1 MLVVEYSCCVIT
13 GFTLFIY
20 RLSDMYKTPIALI
33 LSSVFLSTTG
43 YAATLIHAGKV
54 ITAENS
60 KVLSAHTVV
69 VEHDKIIALESGYR
83 QAGPNDTVIDLRQ
96 HTVMPGL
103 MDMHTHFYTQFSAT
117 VYSDGF
123 TMNEADY
130 ALRGATFAEKTL
142 QAGFT
147 TVRELGDSHQ
157 ISVALKKAIAN
168 GYVKGPR
175 IFAAGK
181 SIATTGGH
189 ADPTNGI
196 AFALMANPGPKE
208 GVINGADDARKAVRQ
223 RYKEGSDLIK
233 ITATGGVLS
242 VAKSGSNPQFT
253 DEELAAIVNTA
264 KDYGMKVAVHAHGKE
279 GMERAI
285 KAGVDSIEHGTY
297 MDANT
302 MALMRKHGT
311 YFVPTI
317 SAGKWAE
324 EKSHIAGFFPEL
336 VRPKAATIGGKIQ
349 QTFAEAYKGGVKIA
363 FGTDA
368 GVFEHGNN
376 WREFI
381 YMTEAGMPA
390 LEAIHSATIEG
401 ARLLGIADQL
411 GSIKAGK
418 IADIIAVPGDPLQDI
433 NLMGKVS
440 FVMKAGQIYRQ

>member
-1 MLVVEYSCCVIT
+1 MK
-13 GFTLFIY
+13 
-20 RLSDMYKTPIALI
+20 KTPIAI
-33 LSSVFLSTTG
+33 LLSTAFICSSAICSVN
-43 YAATLIHAGKV
+43 AATLIHAGKI
-54 ITAENS
+54 ITAENG
-60 KVLSAHTVV
+60 KILTDHTIV
-69 VEHDKIIALESGYR
+69 VEQDKISALEAGFR
-83 QAGPNDTVIDLRQ
+83 QANADDTVIDLKQ

-103 MDMHTHFYTQFSAT
+103 MDMHTHFYTQFSPS
-117 VYSDGF
+117 VYSEGF

-142 QAGFT
+142 MAGFT
-147 TVRELGDSHQ
+147 TVRELGDNNQ
-157 ISVALKKAIAN
+157 ISVALKKAIAK
-168 GYVKGPR
+168 GYIKGPR
-175 IFAAGK
+175 IYAAGK

-189 ADPTNGI
+189 ADPTNGL
-196 AFALMANPGPKE
+196 AYALMADPGPKE
-208 GVINGADDARKAVRQ
+208 GVINGPDDARKAVRQ

-253 DEELAAIVNTA
+253 DEELAAIVSTA

-285 KAGVDSIEHGTY
+285 RAGVDSIEHGTY
-297 MDANT
+297 MDKNT
-302 MALMRKHGT
+302 MSMMRKQGT

-324 EKSHIAGFFPEL
+324 EKSHIAGFFPDL

-349 QTFAEAYKGGVKIA
+349 QTFAEAYKAGVKIA

-368 GVFEHGNN
+368 GVYEHGNN

-401 ARLLGIADQL
+401 ARLLGVADEL

-418 IADIIAVPGDPLQDI
+418 LADIVAVQGDPLQDI
-433 NLMGKVS
+433 NLMGQIS
-440 FVMKAGQIYRQ
+440 FVMKAGQIFRQ

>member
-1 MLVVEYSCCVIT
+1 
-13 GFTLFIY
+13 
-20 RLSDMYKTPIALI
+20 MYKTPLALL
-33 LSSVFLSTTG
+33 LSSLFTVLPAQT
-43 YAATLIHAGKV
+43 ATLIHAGKL
-54 ITAENS
+54 ITAEDN
-60 KVLSAHTVV
+60 KVLSEQTLII
-69 VEHDKIIALESGYR
+69 EQDKIVAIEPGFR
-83 QAGPNDTVIDLRQ
+83 QPGAQDSVIDLRQ

-103 MDMHTHFYTQFSAT
+103 MDMHTHFYTQFSPT
-117 VYSDGF
+117 VYSEGF

-142 QAGFT
+142 MAGFT
-147 TVRELGDSHQ
+147 TVRELGDNHQ
-157 ISVALKKAIAN
+157 ISTALKKAIAK
-168 GYVKGPR
+168 GYVTGPR

-189 ADPTNGI
+189 ADPTNGV
-196 AFALMANPGPKE
+196 AAEFMADPGPKQ
-208 GVINGADDARKAVRQ
+208 GVINGADEARKAVRQ

-253 DEELAAIVNTA
+253 AEELTAIVSTA
-264 KDYGMKVAVHAHGKE
+264 NDYGMKVAVHAHGKE

-285 KAGVDSIEHGTY
+285 KAGVHSIEHGTY
-297 MDANT
+297 MDKAT
-302 MALMRKHGT
+302 MAMMRKQGT

-324 EKSHIAGFFPEL
+324 EKSRIAGFFPDL

-349 QTFAEAYKGGVKIA
+349 QTFAEAYKAGVKIA

-376 WREFI
+376 WREFV

-401 ARLLGIADQL
+401 ARLLGVEDEL

-418 IADIIAVPGDPLQDI
+418 QADIIAVPGNPLQDI
-433 NLMGKVS
+433 NLMGQVS
-440 FVMKAGQIYRQ
+440 FVMKAGQIYKQ

>member
-1 MLVVEYSCCVIT
+1 MKYTSIAIFIGTALA
-13 GFTLFIY
+13 TLTA
-20 RLSDMYKTPIALI
+20 D
-33 LSSVFLSTTG
+33 
-43 YAATLIHAGKV
+43 AATLIYAGKL
-54 ITAENS
+54 ITAEDNKALTS
-60 KVLSAHTVV
+60 HTIV
-69 VEHDKIIALESGYR
+69 VEQDKITAVESGFK
-83 QAGPNDTVIDLRQ
+83 QATAEDNVIDLRQ

-103 MDMHTHFYTQFSAT
+103 MDMHTHFYTQFSPT
-117 VYSDGF
+117 VYSEAF
-123 TMNEADY
+123 TMNEADF

-142 QAGFT
+142 MAGFT
-147 TVRELGDSHQ
+147 TVRELGDNHQ
-157 ISVALKKAIAN
+157 ISNALKKAIAK

-189 ADPTNGI
+189 ADPTNGV
-196 AFALMANPGPKE
+196 AQALMADPGPKE

-253 DEELAAIVNTA
+253 DEELAAIVSTA

-285 KAGVDSIEHGTY
+285 KAGIDSIEHGTY
-297 MDANT
+297 MDKAT
-302 MALMRKHGT
+302 MAMMKKQGT

-324 EKSHIAGFFPEL
+324 EKSRIAGFFPDL
-336 VRPKAATIGGKIQ
+336 VRPKAATIGAKIQ
-349 QTFAEAYKGGVKIA
+349 DTFAAAYKAGVKIA

-376 WREFI
+376 WREFV

-390 LEAIHSATIEG
+390 IEAIQSATIEG
-401 ARLLGIADQL
+401 ARLLGVADEL
-411 GSIKAGK
+411 GSIKVGK

-433 NLMGKVS
+433 QMMGQVN
-440 FVMKAGQIYRQ
+440 FVMKAGQIYKQ

>member
-1 MLVVEYSCCVIT
+1 MNKTSLAVLISGLLVS
-13 GFTLFIY
+13 
-20 RLSDMYKTPIALI
+20 
-33 LSSVFLSTTG
+33 LSSQ
-43 YAATLIHAGKV
+43 AATLIYAGNL
-54 ITAENS
+54 ITAEDN
-60 KVLSAHTVV
+60 KMLSQQTIVI
-69 VEHDKIIALESGYR
+69 EQDKIVAL
-83 QAGPNDTVIDLRQ
+83 QAGYTPAGETDTVIDLRQ

-103 MDMHTHFYTQFSAT
+103 MDMHTHFYTQFSPT
-117 VYSDGF
+117 VYSEGF

-142 QAGFT
+142 LAGFT
-147 TVRELGDSHQ
+147 TVRELGDNHQ
-157 ISVALKKAIAN
+157 ISTALKKAIAK

-175 IFAAGK
+175 IYAAGK

-189 ADPTNGI
+189 ADPTNGV
-196 AFALMANPGPKE
+196 AAALMADPGPKE
-208 GVINGADDARKAVRQ
+208 GVINGADEARKAVRQ
-223 RYKEGSDLIK
+223 RYKEGSDVIK

-253 DEELAAIVNTA
+253 DDELAAIVSTA

-285 KAGVDSIEHGTY
+285 KAGVHSIEHGTY
-297 MDANT
+297 MDKTT
-302 MALMRKHGT
+302 MAMMRKQGT

-324 EKSHIAGFFPEL
+324 EKSRIAGFFPEL

-349 QTFAEAYKGGVKIA
+349 QTFAEAYKAGVKIA

-376 WREFI
+376 WREFV

-390 LEAIHSATIEG
+390 MAAIQSATIEG
-401 ARLLGIADQL
+401 ARLLGAEDEL

-418 IADIIAVPGDPLQDI
+418 LADIIAVAGNPLEDI
-433 NLMGKVS
+433 NAMGQIR
-440 FVMKAGQIYRQ
+440 FVMKGGQVYKQ

>member
-1 MLVVEYSCCVIT
+1 MKYTSIAIVIAT
-13 GFTLFIY
+13 
-20 RLSDMYKTPIALI
+20 ALATI
-33 LSSVFLSTTG
+33 PAD
-43 YAATLIHAGKV
+43 AATLIYAGKL
-54 ITAENS
+54 ITAEDN
-60 KVLSAHTVV
+60 KALTNHTIV
-69 VEHDKIIALESGYR
+69 VEQDKITAVE
-83 QAGPNDTVIDLRQ
+83 AGFKPASAEDQVIDLRQ

-103 MDMHTHFYTQFSAT
+103 MDMHTHFYTQFSQT
-117 VYSDGF
+117 VYSEAF
-123 TMNEADY
+123 TMNEADF

-142 QAGFT
+142 MAGFT
-147 TVRELGDSHQ
+147 TVRELGDNYQ
-157 ISVALKKAIAN
+157 ISNALKKAIAK

-189 ADPTNGI
+189 ADPTNGV
-196 AFALMANPGPKE
+196 AQALMADPGPKE

-253 DEELAAIVNTA
+253 DEELAAIVSTA

-297 MDANT
+297 MDKAT
-302 MALMRKHGT
+302 MAMMKKQGT

-324 EKSHIAGFFPEL
+324 EKSRIAGFFPDL
-336 VRPKAATIGGKIQ
+336 VRPKAATIGAKIQ
-349 QTFAEAYKGGVKIA
+349 DTFAAAYKAGVKIA

-368 GVFEHGNN
+368 GVYEHGNN
-376 WREFI
+376 WREFV

-390 LEAIHSATIEG
+390 IAAIQSATIEG
-401 ARLLGIADQL
+401 ARLLGVADEL
-411 GSIKAGK
+411 GSIKVGK
-418 IADIIAVPGDPLQDI
+418 IADIVAVPGDPLQDI
-433 NLMGKVS
+433 QLMGQVN
-440 FVMKAGQIYRQ
+440 FVMKAGQIYKQ

>member
-1 MLVVEYSCCVIT
+1 MNKTSLAVLISGLLVS
-13 GFTLFIY
+13 
-20 RLSDMYKTPIALI
+20 
-33 LSSVFLSTTG
+33 LSSQ
-43 YAATLIHAGKV
+43 AATLIYAGNL
-54 ITAENS
+54 ITAEDS
-60 KVLSAHTVV
+60 KMLSQQTIVI
-69 VEHDKIIALESGYR
+69 EQDKIVAL
-83 QAGPNDTVIDLRQ
+83 QAGFTPAGGNDTVIDLRQ

-103 MDMHTHFYTQFSAT
+103 MDMHTHFYTQFSPT
-117 VYSDGF
+117 VYSEGF

-142 QAGFT
+142 LAGFT
-147 TVRELGDSHQ
+147 TVRELGDNHQ
-157 ISVALKKAIAN
+157 ISTALKKAIAK
-168 GYVKGPR
+168 GYVNGPR
-175 IFAAGK
+175 IYAAGK

-189 ADPTNGI
+189 ADPTNGV
-196 AFALMANPGPKE
+196 AAALMADPGPKE
-208 GVINGADDARKAVRQ
+208 GVINGADEARKAVRQ

-253 DEELAAIVNTA
+253 DDELAAIVSTA

-285 KAGVDSIEHGTY
+285 KAGVHSIEHGTY
-297 MDANT
+297 MDKAT
-302 MALMRKHGT
+302 MAMMRKQGT

-324 EKSHIAGFFPEL
+324 EKSRIAGFFPEL

-349 QTFAEAYKGGVKIA
+349 QTFAEAYKAGVKIA

-376 WREFI
+376 WREFV

-390 LEAIHSATIEG
+390 LAAIQSATIEG
-401 ARLLGIADQL
+401 ARLLGVEDEL

-418 IADIIAVPGDPLQDI
+418 LADIIAVEGNPLQDI
-433 NLMGKVS
+433 NAMGQVR
-440 FVMKAGQIYRQ
+440 FVMKGGQIYKQ

>member
-1 MLVVEYSCCVIT
+1 MQKKNRLALAVA
-13 GFTLFIY
+13 FIAA
-20 RLSDMYKTPIALI
+20 SGSAQ
-33 LSSVFLSTTG
+33 
-43 YAATLIHAGKV
+43 AATLIHAGKL
-54 ITAENS
+54 ISAEDK
-60 KVLSAHTVV
+60 KVLTERTIVIDG
-69 VEHDKIIALESGYR
+69 DKISAIEAGYR
-83 QAGPNDTVIDLRQ
+83 QPGDADTLIDLRQ

-103 MDMHTHFYTQFSAT
+103 MDMHTHFYTQFSPT
-117 VYSDGF
+117 VYSEGF

-142 QAGFT
+142 LSGFT
-147 TVRELGDSHQ
+147 TVRELGDNHQ
-157 ISVALKKAIAN
+157 ISTALKKAIAK
-168 GYVKGPR
+168 GYITGPR

-189 ADPTNGI
+189 ADPTNGV
-196 AFALMANPGPKE
+196 AYALMADPGPKE

-253 DEELAAIVNTA
+253 DEELHAIVSTA
-264 KDYGMKVAVHAHGKE
+264 NDYGMKVAVHAHGKE

-285 KAGVDSIEHGTY
+285 RAGVASIEHGTY
-297 MDANT
+297 MDKAT
-302 MALMRKHGT
+302 MALMRKQGT
-311 YFVPTI
+311 YYVPTI
-317 SAGKWAE
+317 SAGKWAAD
-324 EKSHIAGFFPEL
+324 KAAIAGFFPEL
-336 VRPKAATIGGKIQ
+336 VRPKAATIGSKIQ
-349 QTFAEAYKGGVKIA
+349 HTFAEAYKAGVKIA

-390 LEAIHSATIEG
+390 IEAILSATIEG
-401 ARLLGIADQL
+401 AKLLGVEQEL

-418 IADIIAVPGDPLQDI
+418 IADIIAVPGDPLTDI
-433 NLMGKVS
+433 NQMGQVS

>member
-1 MLVVEYSCCVIT
+1 MQKKNRLALALAVIAVSGT
-13 GFTLFIY
+13 
-20 RLSDMYKTPIALI
+20 AQ
-33 LSSVFLSTTG
+33 
-43 YAATLIHAGKV
+43 AATLIHAGKL
-54 ITAENS
+54 ISAEDK
-60 KVLSAHTVV
+60 KVLTERTIVV
-69 VEHDKIIALESGYR
+69 DGDKISAIEAGYR
-83 QAGPNDTVIDLRQ
+83 KPGEADTVIDLRQ

-103 MDMHTHFYTQFSAT
+103 MDMHTHFYTQFSPT
-117 VYSDGF
+117 VYSEGF

-142 QAGFT
+142 LSGFT
-147 TVRELGDSHQ
+147 TVRELGDNHQ
-157 ISVALKKAIAN
+157 ISTALKKAIAK
-168 GYVKGPR
+168 GYITGPR

-189 ADPTNGI
+189 ADPTNGL
-196 AFALMANPGPKE
+196 AYALMADPGPKE

-253 DEELAAIVNTA
+253 DEELNAIVSTA
-264 KDYGMKVAVHAHGKE
+264 NDYGMKVAVHAHGKE

-285 KAGVDSIEHGTY
+285 RAGVASIEHGTY
-297 MDANT
+297 MDKAT
-302 MALMRKHGT
+302 MALMRKQGT
-311 YFVPTI
+311 YYVPTI
-317 SAGKWAE
+317 SAGKWAAD
-324 EKSHIAGFFPEL
+324 KATIAGFFPEL
-336 VRPKAATIGGKIQ
+336 VRPKAATIGSKIQ
-349 QTFAEAYKGGVKIA
+349 QTFAEAYKAGVKIA

-390 LEAIHSATIEG
+390 IEAILSATIEG
-401 ARLLGIADQL
+401 AKLLGVEQEL

-418 IADIIAVPGDPLQDI
+418 IADIIAVPGDPLTDI
-433 NLMGKVS
+433 NQMGQVS
-440 FVMKAGQIYRQ
+440 FVMKAGQIYRQQR

>member
-1 MLVVEYSCCVIT
+1 MKK
-13 GFTLFIY
+13 
-20 RLSDMYKTPIALI
+20 MPIATLLSTALI
-33 LSSVFLSTTG
+33 CSSVICSVN
-43 YAATLIHAGKV
+43 AATLIHAGKI
-54 ITAENS
+54 ITAEDG
-60 KVLSAHTVV
+60 KILTDHTII
-69 VEHDKIIALESGYR
+69 VEQDKISALEAGFR
-83 QAGPNDTVIDLRQ
+83 QAKADDTVIDLKQ

-103 MDMHTHFYTQFSAT
+103 MDMHTHFYTQFSPS
-117 VYSDGF
+117 VYSEGF

-142 QAGFT
+142 MAGFT
-147 TVRELGDSHQ
+147 TVRELGDNNQ
-157 ISVALKKAIAN
+157 ISVALKKAIAK
-168 GYVKGPR
+168 GYIKGPR
-175 IFAAGK
+175 IYAAGK

-189 ADPTNGI
+189 ADPTNGL
-196 AFALMANPGPKE
+196 AYALMADPGPKE
-208 GVINGADDARKAVRQ
+208 GVINGPDDARKAVRQ

-253 DEELAAIVNTA
+253 DEELAAIVSTA

-285 KAGVDSIEHGTY
+285 RAGVDSIEHGTY
-297 MDANT
+297 MDKNT
-302 MALMRKHGT
+302 MSMMRKQGT

-324 EKSHIAGFFPEL
+324 EKSHIAGFFPDL

-349 QTFAEAYKGGVKIA
+349 QTFAEAYKAGVKIA

-368 GVFEHGNN
+368 GVYEHGNN

-401 ARLLGIADQL
+401 ARLLGVADEL

-418 IADIIAVPGDPLQDI
+418 LADIVAVKGDPLQDI
-433 NLMGKVS
+433 NLMGQIS
-440 FVMKAGQIYRQ
+440 FVMKAGQIFRQ